1 MNDPIARW
9 AGSHPS
15 LTRWHNH
22 PKPLLL
28 SDSEKRG
35 RFSFDVVNIGSTGTF
50 VVLKPVDAP
59 NLCAEITSQ
68 VPFEVEIMV
77 CNGRDIRRLVSDNP
91 FAGYA
96 AERDIVSFVGVMT
109 TRKLL
114 SITFPLKLPAE
125 NDWYVKVFGCQG
137 QFVLGLYRR
146 QMKTITYLSQLEK
159 LIGVSLAIRNW
170 NTILAVEKAL
180 RR

>member
-1 MNDPIARW
+1 MATVAFLKGVNVGGHR
-9 AGSHPS
+9 
-15 LTRWHNH
+15 
-22 PKPLLL
+22 
-28 SDSEKRG
+28 
-35 RFSFDVVNIGSTGTF
+35 RFRPTVLAAQLRRFDVVNIGSTGTF

-77 CNGRDIRRLVSDNP
+77 CNGRDIHRLVSDNP
-91 FAGYA
+91 FAGYT
-96 AERDIVSFVGVMT
+96 AERDVVSFVGVMA

-125 NDWYVKVFGCQG
+125 NDWYVRVFACRG

-146 QMKTITYLSQLEK
+146 QMRTITYLSQLEK
-159 LIGVSLAIRNW
+159 LIGVPLAIRNW